1 MACQCSSCTQVTYLL
16 ALADEAW
23 ESLGKVELKKRKAWL
38 VNMASTW
45 AAILYGQEH
54 EETRLW
60 EERCLEVKEVEG
72 FCEMPDIVREVA
84 KKREGC
90 KTGGGRKRNYRR
102 LKRQR

>member
-1 MACQCSSCTQVTYLL
+1 MTYLL

-45 AAILYGQEH
+45 AAILYGQDH

-60 EERCLEVKEVEG
+60 EERCLKVKEEEG
-72 FCEMPDIVREVA
+72 FLEMAEIVREVA
-84 KKREGC
+84 KRREGW
-90 KTGGGRKRNYRR
+90 TTNGERKRNYRR
-102 LKRQR
+102 LKRHR